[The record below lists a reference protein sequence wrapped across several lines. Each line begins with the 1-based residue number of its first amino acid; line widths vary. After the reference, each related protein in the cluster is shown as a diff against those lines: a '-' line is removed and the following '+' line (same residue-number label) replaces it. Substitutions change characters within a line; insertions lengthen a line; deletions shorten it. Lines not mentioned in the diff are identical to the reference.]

1 MKKNYKLIPRSEVP
15 NSVWPK
21 KFNQLD
27 SLIGLVT
34 GLVVVLAL
42 ANLIGTNALATQGV
56 VLDQVLGQTE
66 KINKENQI
74 MTVEIGKKA
83 NLSYIQSAATD
94 LGFVRVRTNLI
105 ISADEA
111 LAAVR

>member
-1 MKKNYKLIPRSEVP
+1 MP

-66 KINKENQI
+66 KINKENQV

>member
-1 MKKNYKLIPRSEVP
+1 MP

>member
-1 MKKNYKLIPRSEVP
+1 VP
-15 NSVWPK
+15 NSAWPK

>member
-1 MKKNYKLIPRSEVP
+1 MP

-21 KFNQLD
+21 KFSPANNLV
-27 SLIGLVT
+27 GLVF
-34 GLVVVLAL
+34 GLVGILAL

-56 VLDQVLGQTE
+56 VLDQILSETE
-66 KINKENQI
+66 KLNKENQI

-83 NLSYIQSAATD
+83 NLSYIQSAASD
-94 LGFVRVRTNLI
+94 LGFVRVKTNLI

>member
-1 MKKNYKLIPRSEVP
+1 MP

-34 GLVVVLAL
+34 GLVVVLAF

>member
-1 MKKNYKLIPRSEVP
+1 MP
-15 NSVWPK
+15 NCVWPK
-21 KFNQLD
+21 KFSRANF
-27 SLIGLVT
+27 LIGLVT
-34 GLVVVLAL
+34 GLVVL
-42 ANLIGTNALATQGV
+42 ANLVGTNALATQGV
-56 VLDQVLGQTE
+56 VLDQILGQTE
-66 KINKENQI
+66 RINKENQT

-105 ISADEA
+105 ISIDEA

>member
-1 MKKNYKLIPRSEVP
+1 MP
-15 NSVWPK
+15 NSAWPK

-27 SLIGLVT
+27 FLIGLVT

>member
-1 MKKNYKLIPRSEVP
+1 MP

-105 ISADEA
+105 ISSDEA